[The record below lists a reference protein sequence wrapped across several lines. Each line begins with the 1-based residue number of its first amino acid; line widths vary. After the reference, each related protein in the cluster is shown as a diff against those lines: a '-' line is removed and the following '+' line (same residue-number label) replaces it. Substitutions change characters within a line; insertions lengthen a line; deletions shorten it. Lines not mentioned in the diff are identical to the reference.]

1 MVDISTW
8 CCDHLKGLHNYWRYL
23 KQVSGFGGRR
33 GPAETSACAHGAVLQ
48 RGGWPMLGGCV
59 QQTARLLSFLQSA
72 AERHGGGVKPAQPWL
87 REQAALLLLLGSAV
101 SAHTSTAAMLKFFSG
116 RDDENESLLEAVT
129 EGKSWGQRGTD
140 ASLLDYLLQDDSA
153 GLCWLSRKRWYSIYL
168 CAQTASAETRALT
181 RFLRLPGGDQWVPPP
196 HPKVCVLAG
205 VLCRDVRLSV
215 ALPPAS
221 ISTSR
226 LNICTCDGCVTVP
239 GSERSSQLHPW
250 CRAACLGNM
259 KRHR

>member
-23 KQVSGFGGRR
+23 KQASGFGGRR

-48 RGGWPMLGGCV
+48 RDGWPMLGGCV

-72 AERHGGGVKPAQPWL
+72 AERHGGGVKSAQPWL
-87 REQAALLLLLGSAV
+87 REQAALLLLGSAV

-129 EGKSWGQRGTD
+129 EGKSWGQRGID

-196 HPKVCVLAG
+196 QSVRPGGSAVSGCKAECRIAAG
-205 VLCRDVRLSV
+205 
-215 ALPPAS
+215 
-221 ISTSR
+221 
-226 LNICTCDGCVTVP
+226 
-239 GSERSSQLHPW
+239 LHQYEPIKHLHVW
-250 CRAACLGNM
+250 RM
-259 KRHR
+259 RHRPGKRALQSAASVMPRRLFGEYETT

>member
-1 MVDISTW
+1 M
-8 CCDHLKGLHNYWRYL
+8 

-87 REQAALLLLLGSAV
+87 REQAALLLLGSAV

-129 EGKSWGQRGTD
+129 EGKS
-140 ASLLDYLLQDDSA
+140 
-153 GLCWLSRKRWYSIYL
+153 
-168 CAQTASAETRALT
+168 
-181 RFLRLPGGDQWVPPP
+181 
-196 HPKVCVLAG
+196 
-205 VLCRDVRLSV
+205 
-215 ALPPAS
+215 
-221 ISTSR
+221 
-226 LNICTCDGCVTVP
+226 
-239 GSERSSQLHPW
+239 
-250 CRAACLGNM
+250 
-259 KRHR
+259 